1 MKNQP
6 VLKIEF
12 IAIMALLMSL
22 VALSID
28 GILPALAVI
37 GADLGVI
44 NTKNHQLLITMI
56 FLGLGFGQ
64 LIFGPLSD
72 SYGRKPIIYIGFLVF
87 AIASI
92 ICVNTDS
99 YEVLIAGRILQGIG
113 LASPRTLSIAMVRDS
128 YEGDYMAKV
137 MSFIVMIFILIP
149 IIAPTLGQFLMITYN
164 WQAIFNVQLVL
175 GTLVIFW
182 FWKRQPETL
191 PSSKRTAFR
200 TAVLISGFKEFF
212 KHKQAIAFTIISGF
226 ITGSFMVYL
235 SSTQHIFEVQYGL
248 GEDFPLIFASLA
260 VGVGFAT
267 YLNGVFVVKVGMK
280 RIALISLTAY
290 SLSSLVYV
298 LLFINKVNPPLW
310 IVLVFFGLQFT
321 AIGFL
326 FGNLRALAM
335 QPIGHIA
342 GVGAAING
350 FISTVMGVLIAT
362 LIGGFI
368 ETTVWPLFLG
378 FTCCG
383 FASMV
388 IFLFNKPLQLSLIH
402 I

>member
-1 MKNQP
+1 MQNQP
-6 VLKIEF
+6 KLKLEF

-37 GADLGVI
+37 GTDLGV
-44 NTKNHQLLITMI
+44 TDTQKHQLLITMI

-72 SYGRKPIIYIGFLVF
+72 SYGRKPIIYVGFLVF

-92 ICVNTDS
+92 ICVNTNS

-113 LASPRTLSIAMVRDS
+113 LASPRTLSIAMIRDS

-149 IIAPTLGQFLMITYN
+149 IIAPTLGQYLMLTYN
-164 WQAIFNVQLVL
+164 WQTIFNVQLGLGILVL
-175 GTLVIFW
+175 FW

-191 PSSKRTAFR
+191 AVSKRIPFR
-200 TAVLISGFKEFF
+200 TATLNSGFIEFF
-212 KHKQAIAFTIISGF
+212 KHKQAVAFTLISGF

-235 SSTQHIFEVQYGL
+235 STTQHIFEIQYDL

-260 VGVGFAT
+260 IGVGFAT
-267 YLNGVFVVKVGMK
+267 YLNGVYVVRIGMK
-280 RIALISLTAY
+280 RIALVSLAAY
-290 SLSSLVYV
+290 CLSALLYV
-298 LLFINKVNPPLW
+298 VLFFNASNPPLW
-310 IVLVFFGLQFT
+310 VLLTFFVIQFI
-321 AIGFL
+321 AVGFL

-350 FISTVMGVLIAT
+350 FISTVMGVLIASG
-362 LIGGFI
+362 IGAYV
-368 ETTVWPLFLG
+368 TTTAWPLFLG
-378 FTCCG
+378 FSVCG
-383 FASMV
+383 MVSMV
-388 IFLFNKPLQLSLIH
+388 IFILNKPLERTI
-402 I
+402 

>member
-1 MKNQP
+1 MQNQP
-6 VLKIEF
+6 KLKLEF

-37 GADLGVI
+37 GTDLGV
-44 NTKNHQLLITMI
+44 TDTQKHQLLITMI

-72 SYGRKPIIYIGFLVF
+72 SYGRKPIIYVGFLVF

-92 ICVNTDS
+92 ICVNTNS

-113 LASPRTLSIAMVRDS
+113 LASPRTLSIAMIRDS

-137 MSFIVMIFILIP
+137 MSFIVMIFILVP
-149 IIAPTLGQFLMITYN
+149 IIAPTLGQYLMLTYN
-164 WQAIFNVQLVL
+164 WQTIFNVQLGLGILVL
-175 GTLVIFW
+175 FW

-191 PSSKRTAFR
+191 AVSKRIPFR
-200 TAVLISGFKEFF
+200 TATLSSGFIEFF
-212 KHKQAIAFTIISGF
+212 KHKQAVAFTLISGF

-235 SSTQHIFEVQYGL
+235 STTQHIFEIQYDL

-260 VGVGFAT
+260 IGVGFAT
-267 YLNGVFVVKVGMK
+267 YLNGVYVVRIGMK
-280 RIALISLTAY
+280 RIALVSLAAY
-290 SLSSLVYV
+290 CLSALLYV
-298 LLFINKVNPPLW
+298 VLFFNASNPPLW
-310 IVLVFFGLQFT
+310 VLLTFFVIQFI
-321 AIGFL
+321 AVGFL

-350 FISTVMGVLIAT
+350 FISTVMGVLIASG
-362 LIGGFI
+362 IGAYV
-368 ETTVWPLFLG
+368 TTTAWPLFLG
-378 FTCCG
+378 FSVCG
-383 FASMV
+383 MVSMV
-388 IFLFNKPLQLSLIH
+388 IFILNKPLERTI
-402 I
+402 

>member
-1 MKNQP
+1 MQNQP
-6 VLKIEF
+6 TLKIEF

-28 GILPALAVI
+28 GILPALSVI
-37 GADLGVI
+37 GNDLGATD
-44 NTKNHQLLITMI
+44 TKDHQLLITMI

-72 SYGRKPIIYIGFLVF
+72 SFGRKPIIHIGFLVF
-87 AIASI
+87 AVASV

-113 LASPRTLSIAMVRDS
+113 LASPRTLSIAMIRDS

-149 IIAPTLGQFLMITYN
+149 IIAPTLGQFLMLTYN
-164 WQAIFNVQLVL
+164 WQAIFNVQLGL
-175 GTLVIFW
+175 GGLVIFW

-191 PSSKRTAFR
+191 EVSNRIPFR
-200 TAVLISGFKEFF
+200 GATLISGFIEFF
-212 KHKQAIAFTIISGF
+212 KHKQAIAFTLISGF

-235 SSTQHIFEVQYGL
+235 STSQYIFEVQYDL
-248 GEDFPLIFASLA
+248 GDDFPLIFASLA

-267 YLNGVFVVKVGMK
+267 YLNGVFVVRVGMK
-280 RIALISLTAY
+280 RIALLSLAAY
-290 SLSSLVYV
+290 TLSSLIY
-298 LLFINKVNPPLW
+298 
-310 IVLVFFGLQFT
+310 VLVFFSKVNPQLWVLLAFFALQF
-321 AIGFL
+321 AAVGFL

-350 FISTVMGVLIAT
+350 FISTVMGVLIASV
-362 LIGGFI
+362 IGAYI
-368 ETTVWPLFLG
+368 NTTVWPLFLG
-378 FTCCG
+378 FTVCG
-383 FASMV
+383 FASLV
-388 IFLFNKPLQLSLIH
+388 IFLLNKPLERTI
-402 I
+402 

>member
-1 MKNQP
+1 MQNQP
-6 VLKIEF
+6 KLKLEF

-37 GADLGVI
+37 GTDLGV
-44 NTKNHQLLITMI
+44 TDTQKHQLLITMI

-72 SYGRKPIIYIGFLVF
+72 SYGRKPIIYVGFLVF

-92 ICVNTDS
+92 ICVNTTS

-113 LASPRTLSIAMVRDS
+113 LASPRTLSIAMIRDS

-149 IIAPTLGQFLMITYN
+149 IIAPTLGQYLMLTYN
-164 WQAIFNVQLVL
+164 WQTIFNVQLGLGILVL
-175 GTLVIFW
+175 FW
-182 FWKRQPETL
+182 FRKRQPETL
-191 PSSKRTAFR
+191 AVSKRIPFR
-200 TAVLISGFKEFF
+200 TATLNSGFIEFF
-212 KHKQAIAFTIISGF
+212 KHKQAVAFTLISGF

-235 SSTQHIFEVQYGL
+235 STTQHIFEIQYDL

-260 VGVGFAT
+260 IGVGFAT
-267 YLNGVFVVKVGMK
+267 YLNGVYVVRIGMK
-280 RIALISLTAY
+280 RIALVSLAAY
-290 SLSSLVYV
+290 CLSALLYV
-298 LLFINKVNPPLW
+298 VLFFNVSNPPLW
-310 IVLVFFGLQFT
+310 VLLTFFVIQFI
-321 AIGFL
+321 AVGFL

-335 QPIGHIA
+335 QPIGHLA

-350 FISTVMGVLIAT
+350 FISTVMGVLIASG
-362 LIGGFI
+362 IGAYV
-368 ETTVWPLFLG
+368 TTTALPLFLG
-378 FTCCG
+378 FSVCG
-383 FASMV
+383 MVSMV
-388 IFLFNKPLQLSLIH
+388 IFILNKPLERTI
-402 I
+402 

>member
-1 MKNQP
+1 MQNQP
-6 VLKIEF
+6 ALKIEF
-12 IAIMALLMSL
+12 VAIMALLMSL

-37 GADLGVI
+37 GNDLGVAS
-44 NTKNHQLLITMI
+44 TKDHQLLITMI

-72 SYGRKPIIYIGFLVF
+72 SFGRKPIIYVGFLVF
-87 AIASI
+87 AVASI
-92 ICVNTDS
+92 ICVNTNS
-99 YEVLIAGRILQGIG
+99 YEVLITGRILQGVG
-113 LASPRTLSIAMVRDS
+113 LASPRTLSIAMIRDS

-149 IIAPTLGQFLMITYN
+149 IIAPTLGQFLMLTYN
-164 WQAIFNVQLVL
+164 WQAIFNVQLGL
-175 GTLVIFW
+175 GILVIFW

-191 PSSKRTAFR
+191 VVSNRIPFR
-200 TAVLISGFKEFF
+200 SATLKSGFIEFF
-212 KHKQAIAFTIISGF
+212 KQQQAVAFTLISGF

-235 SSTQHIFEVQYGL
+235 STSQYIFEVQYGL

-267 YLNGVFVVKVGMK
+267 YLNGVFVVRVGMK
-280 RIALISLTAY
+280 RIALVSLISYT
-290 SLSSLVYV
+290 LSALIYV
-298 LLFINKVNPPLW
+298 LMFFNKENPPLW
-310 IVLVFFGLQFT
+310 ILLIFFSIQFT
-321 AIGFL
+321 SVGFL

-350 FISTVMGVLIAT
+350 FVSTVMGVIIASV
-362 LIGGFI
+362 IGSYI
-368 ETTVWPLFLG
+368 STTVWPLFLG
-378 FTCCG
+378 FTVCG

-388 IFLFNKPLQLSLIH
+388 IFLLNKPLERTI
-402 I
+402 

>member
-1 MKNQP
+1 MQNQP
-6 VLKIEF
+6 KLKLEF

-37 GADLGVI
+37 GTDLGV
-44 NTKNHQLLITMI
+44 TDTQKHQLLITMI

-72 SYGRKPIIYIGFLVF
+72 SYGRKPIIYVGFLVF

-92 ICVNTDS
+92 ICVNTNS

-113 LASPRTLSIAMVRDS
+113 LASPRTLSIAMIRDS

-149 IIAPTLGQFLMITYN
+149 IIAPTLGQYLMLTYN
-164 WQAIFNVQLVL
+164 WQTIFNVQLGLGILVL
-175 GTLVIFW
+175 FW

-191 PSSKRTAFR
+191 AVSKRIPFR
-200 TAVLISGFKEFF
+200 TATLSSGFIEFF
-212 KHKQAIAFTIISGF
+212 KHKQAVAFTLISGF

-235 SSTQHIFEVQYGL
+235 STTQHIFEIQYDL
-248 GEDFPLIFASLA
+248 GDDFPLIFASLA
-260 VGVGFAT
+260 IGVGFAT
-267 YLNGVFVVKVGMK
+267 YLNGVYVVRIGMK
-280 RIALISLTAY
+280 RIALVSLAAY
-290 SLSSLVYV
+290 CLSALLYV
-298 LLFINKVNPPLW
+298 VLFFNVSNPPLW
-310 IVLVFFGLQFT
+310 VLLTFFVIQFI
-321 AIGFL
+321 AVGFL

-350 FISTVMGVLIAT
+350 FISTVMGVLIASG
-362 LIGGFI
+362 IGAYV
-368 ETTVWPLFLG
+368 TTTAWPLFLG
-378 FTCCG
+378 FSVCG
-383 FASMV
+383 MVSMV
-388 IFLFNKPLQLSLIH
+388 IFILNKPLERTI
-402 I
+402 

>member
-1 MKNQP
+1 MQNQP
-6 VLKIEF
+6 KLKLEF

-37 GADLGVI
+37 GTDLGV
-44 NTKNHQLLITMI
+44 TDTQKHQLLITMI

-72 SYGRKPIIYIGFLVF
+72 SYGRKPIIYVGFLVF

-92 ICVNTDS
+92 ICVNTNS

-113 LASPRTLSIAMVRDS
+113 LASPRTLSIAMIRDS

-149 IIAPTLGQFLMITYN
+149 IIAPTLGQYLMLTYN
-164 WQAIFNVQLVL
+164 WQTIFNVQLGLGILVL
-175 GTLVIFW
+175 FW

-191 PSSKRTAFR
+191 AVSKRIPFR
-200 TAVLISGFKEFF
+200 TATLSSGFIEFF
-212 KHKQAIAFTIISGF
+212 KHKQAVAFTLISGF

-235 SSTQHIFEVQYGL
+235 STTQHIFEIQYDL
-248 GEDFPLIFASLA
+248 GDDFPLIFASLA
-260 VGVGFAT
+260 IGVGFAT
-267 YLNGVFVVKVGMK
+267 YLNGVYVVRIGMK
-280 RIALISLTAY
+280 RIALVSLAAY
-290 SLSSLVYV
+290 CLSALLYV
-298 LLFINKVNPPLW
+298 VLFFNVSNPPLW
-310 IVLVFFGLQFT
+310 VLLTFFVIQFI
-321 AIGFL
+321 AVGFL

-350 FISTVMGVLIAT
+350 FISTVMGVLIASG
-362 LIGGFI
+362 IGVYV
-368 ETTVWPLFLG
+368 TTTAWPLFLG
-378 FTCCG
+378 FSVCG
-383 FASMV
+383 MVSMV
-388 IFLFNKPLQLSLIH
+388 IFILNKPLERTI
-402 I
+402 

>member
-1 MKNQP
+1 MQNQP
-6 VLKIEF
+6 KLKIEF

-37 GADLGVI
+37 GTDLGV
-44 NTKNHQLLITMI
+44 TDTQDHQLLITMI

-72 SYGRKPIIYIGFLVF
+72 SYGRKPIIYVGFLVF
-87 AIASI
+87 VIASI
-92 ICVNTDS
+92 ICVNTNS

-113 LASPRTLSIAMVRDS
+113 LASPRTLSIAMIRDS

-149 IIAPTLGQFLMITYN
+149 IIAPTLGQYLMLTYN

-175 GTLVIFW
+175 GILVIFW
-182 FWKRQPETL
+182 FWKRQQETL
-191 PSSKRTAFR
+191 PTEKRIPFR
-200 TAVLISGFKEFF
+200 TTLLVSGFKEFF
-212 KHKQAIAFTIISGF
+212 KHKQAVAFTLISGF

-235 SSTQHIFEVQYGL
+235 STTQHIFEIQYDL

-267 YLNGVFVVKVGMK
+267 YLNGVYVVRVGMK
-280 RIALISLTAY
+280 RIALVSLTAY
-290 SLSSLVYV
+290 SLSSLLYV
-298 LLFINKVNPPLW
+298 VLYYNQVNPPLW
-310 IVLVFFGLQFT
+310 ILLTFFALQFT
-321 AIGFL
+321 AVGFL

-335 QPIGHIA
+335 QSIGHIA

-350 FISTVMGVLIAT
+350 FISTVMGVLIASG
-362 LIGGFI
+362 IGAYI
-368 ETTVWPLFLG
+368 TTTAWPLFLG
-378 FTCCG
+378 FTVCG

-388 IFLFNKPLQLSLIH
+388 IFIFNKPLERTI
-402 I
+402 

>member
-1 MKNQP
+1 MQNQP
-6 VLKIEF
+6 ALKIEF
-12 IAIMALLMSL
+12 VAIMALLMSL

-37 GADLGVI
+37 GNDLGVKS
-44 NTKNHQLLITMI
+44 TKDHQLLITMI

-72 SYGRKPIIYIGFLVF
+72 SFGRKPIIYVGFLMF
-87 AIASI
+87 AVASV
-92 ICVNTDS
+92 ICVNTNS
-99 YEVLIAGRILQGIG
+99 YEVLITGRILQGIG
-113 LASPRTLSIAMVRDS
+113 LASPRTLSIAMIRDS

-149 IIAPTLGQFLMITYN
+149 IIAPTLGQFLMLTYN
-164 WQAIFNVQLVL
+164 WQAIFNVQLGL
-175 GTLVIFW
+175 GILVIFW

-191 PSSKRTAFR
+191 ADSNRIPFR
-200 TAVLISGFKEFF
+200 SATLKSGFIEFF
-212 KHKQAIAFTIISGF
+212 KQQQAVAFTLISGF

-235 SSTQHIFEVQYGL
+235 STSQYIFEVQYGL

-267 YLNGVFVVKVGMK
+267 YLNGVFVVRVGMK
-280 RIALISLTAY
+280 RIALVSLISYT
-290 SLSSLVYV
+290 LSSFIYV
-298 LLFINKVNPPLW
+298 FMFLNKENPPLW
-310 IVLVFFGLQFT
+310 ILLIFFALQFT
-321 AIGFL
+321 SVGFL

-350 FISTVMGVLIAT
+350 FVSTVMGVLIASV
-362 LIGGFI
+362 IGAYMSA
-368 ETTVWPLFLG
+368 TVWPLFLG
-378 FTCCG
+378 FTICG
-383 FASMV
+383 FVSMV
-388 IFLFNKPLQLSLIH
+388 IFLLNKPLERNI
-402 I
+402 

>member
-1 MKNQP
+1 MQNQP
-6 VLKIEF
+6 KLKLEF

-37 GADLGVI
+37 GTDLGV
-44 NTKNHQLLITMI
+44 TDTQKHQLLITMI

-72 SYGRKPIIYIGFLVF
+72 SYGRKPIIYVGFLVF

-92 ICVNTDS
+92 ICVNTNS

-113 LASPRTLSIAMVRDS
+113 LASPRTLSIAMIRDS

-137 MSFIVMIFILIP
+137 MSFIVMIFILVP
-149 IIAPTLGQFLMITYN
+149 IIAPTLGQYLMLTYN
-164 WQAIFNVQLVL
+164 WQTIFNVQLGL
-175 GTLVIFW
+175 GILVVFW

-191 PSSKRTAFR
+191 AVSKRIPFR
-200 TAVLISGFKEFF
+200 TATLNSGFIEFF
-212 KHKQAIAFTIISGF
+212 KHKQAVAFTLISGF

-235 SSTQHIFEVQYGL
+235 STTQHIFEIQYDL

-260 VGVGFAT
+260 IGVGFAT
-267 YLNGVFVVKVGMK
+267 YLNGVYVVRIGMK
-280 RIALISLTAY
+280 RIALVSLAAY
-290 SLSSLVYV
+290 CLSALLYV
-298 LLFINKVNPPLW
+298 VLFFNADNPPLW
-310 IVLVFFGLQFT
+310 VLLTFFVIQFI
-321 AIGFL
+321 AVGFL

-350 FISTVMGVLIAT
+350 FISTVMGVLIASG
-362 LIGGFI
+362 IGAYV
-368 ETTVWPLFLG
+368 TTTAWPLFLG
-378 FTCCG
+378 FSVCG
-383 FASMV
+383 MVSMV
-388 IFLFNKPLQLSLIH
+388 IFILNKPLERTI
-402 I
+402 

>member
-1 MKNQP
+1 MQNQP
-6 VLKIEF
+6 KLKLEF

-37 GADLGVI
+37 GTDLGV
-44 NTKNHQLLITMI
+44 TDTQKHQLLITMI

-72 SYGRKPIIYIGFLVF
+72 SYGRKPIIYVGFLVF

-92 ICVNTDS
+92 ICVNTNS

-113 LASPRTLSIAMVRDS
+113 LASPRTLSIAMIRDS

-149 IIAPTLGQFLMITYN
+149 IIAPTLGQYLMLTYN
-164 WQAIFNVQLVL
+164 WQTIFNVQLGLGILVL
-175 GTLVIFW
+175 FW

-191 PSSKRTAFR
+191 AVSKRIPFR
-200 TAVLISGFKEFF
+200 TATLSSGFIEFF
-212 KHKQAIAFTIISGF
+212 KHKQAVAFTLISGF

-235 SSTQHIFEVQYGL
+235 STTQHIFEIQYDL

-260 VGVGFAT
+260 IGVGFAT
-267 YLNGVFVVKVGMK
+267 YLNGVYVVLIGMK
-280 RIALISLTAY
+280 RIALVSLAAY
-290 SLSSLVYV
+290 CLSALLYV
-298 LLFINKVNPPLW
+298 VLFFNVSNPPLW
-310 IVLVFFGLQFT
+310 VLLTFFVIQFI
-321 AIGFL
+321 AVGFL

-350 FISTVMGVLIAT
+350 FISTVMGVLIASG
-362 LIGGFI
+362 IGAYV
-368 ETTVWPLFLG
+368 TTTAWPLFLG
-378 FTCCG
+378 FSVCG
-383 FASMV
+383 MVSMV
-388 IFLFNKPLQLSLIH
+388 IFILNKPLERTI
-402 I
+402 

>member
-1 MKNQP
+1 MQNQP
-6 VLKIEF
+6 KLKLEF

-37 GADLGVI
+37 GTDLGV
-44 NTKNHQLLITMI
+44 TDTQKHQLLITMI

-72 SYGRKPIIYIGFLVF
+72 SYGRKPIIYVGFLVF

-92 ICVNTDS
+92 ICVNTNS

-113 LASPRTLSIAMVRDS
+113 LASPRTLSIAMIRDS

-137 MSFIVMIFILIP
+137 MSFIVMIFILVP
-149 IIAPTLGQFLMITYN
+149 IIAPTLGQYLMLTYN
-164 WQAIFNVQLVL
+164 WQTIFNVQLGL
-175 GTLVIFW
+175 GILVVFW

-191 PSSKRTAFR
+191 AVSKRIPFR
-200 TAVLISGFKEFF
+200 TATLNSGFIEFF
-212 KHKQAIAFTIISGF
+212 KHKQAVAFTLISGF

-235 SSTQHIFEVQYGL
+235 STTQHIFEIQYDL

-260 VGVGFAT
+260 IGVGFAT
-267 YLNGVFVVKVGMK
+267 YLNGVYVVRIGMK
-280 RIALISLTAY
+280 RIALVSLAAY
-290 SLSSLVYV
+290 CLSALLYV
-298 LLFINKVNPPLW
+298 VLFFNVSNPPLW
-310 IVLVFFGLQFT
+310 VLLTFFVIQFI
-321 AIGFL
+321 AVGFL

-350 FISTVMGVLIAT
+350 FISTVMGVLIASG
-362 LIGGFI
+362 IGAYV
-368 ETTVWPLFLG
+368 TTTAWPLFLG
-378 FTCCG
+378 FSVCG
-383 FASMV
+383 MVSMV
-388 IFLFNKPLQLSLIH
+388 IFILNKPLERTI
-402 I
+402 

>member
-1 MKNQP
+1 MQNQP
-6 VLKIEF
+6 KLKLEF

-37 GADLGVI
+37 GTDLGV
-44 NTKNHQLLITMI
+44 TDTQKHQLLITMI

-72 SYGRKPIIYIGFLVF
+72 SYGRKPIIYVGFLVF

-92 ICVNTDS
+92 ICVNTNS

-113 LASPRTLSIAMVRDS
+113 LASPRTLSIAMIRDS

-149 IIAPTLGQFLMITYN
+149 IIAPTLGQYLMLTYN
-164 WQAIFNVQLVL
+164 WQTIFNVQLGL
-175 GTLVIFW
+175 GILVVFW

-191 PSSKRTAFR
+191 AVSKRIPFR
-200 TAVLISGFKEFF
+200 TATLNSGFIEFF
-212 KHKQAIAFTIISGF
+212 KHKQAVAFTLISGF

-235 SSTQHIFEVQYGL
+235 STTQHIFEIQYDL

-260 VGVGFAT
+260 IGVGFAT
-267 YLNGVFVVKVGMK
+267 YLNGVYVVRIGMK
-280 RIALISLTAY
+280 RIALVSLAAY
-290 SLSSLVYV
+290 CLSALLYV
-298 LLFINKVNPPLW
+298 VLFFNASNPPLW
-310 IVLVFFGLQFT
+310 VLLTFFVIQFI
-321 AIGFL
+321 AVGFL

-350 FISTVMGVLIAT
+350 FISTVMGVLIASG
-362 LIGGFI
+362 IGAYV
-368 ETTVWPLFLG
+368 TTTAWPLFLG
-378 FTCCG
+378 FSVCG
-383 FASMV
+383 MVSMV
-388 IFLFNKPLQLSLIH
+388 IFILNKPLERTI
-402 I
+402 

>member
-1 MKNQP
+1 MQNQP

-12 IAIMALLMSL
+12 VAIMALLMSL

-28 GILPALAVI
+28 GILPALTVI
-37 GADLGVI
+37 GNDLGVTD
-44 NTKNHQLLITMI
+44 TKDHQLLITMI

-72 SYGRKPIIYIGFLVF
+72 SYGRKPVIYMGFLVF
-87 AIASI
+87 AVASI
-92 ICVNTDS
+92 ICVNTNS
-99 YEVLIAGRILQGIG
+99 YEVLISARILQGIG
-113 LASPRTLSIAMVRDS
+113 LASPRTLSIAMIRDS

-149 IIAPTLGQFLMITYN
+149 IVAPTLGQFLMLAYN
-164 WQAIFNVQLVL
+164 WQAIFNVQLGL
-175 GTLVIFW
+175 GILVIVW

-191 PSSKRTAFR
+191 ALSNRIPFR
-200 TAVLISGFKEFF
+200 TATLISGFKEFF
-212 KHKQAIAFTIISGF
+212 KQKQAVAFTLISGF

-235 SSTQHIFEVQYGL
+235 STTQYIFEVQYDL

-267 YLNGVFVVKVGMK
+267 YLNGVFVVRIGMK
-280 RIALISLTAY
+280 RIALVSLAAY
-290 SLSSLVYV
+290 SLSSLLYV
-298 LLFINKVNPPLW
+298 VLFFNQLNPPLW
-310 IVLVFFGLQFT
+310 VLLIFFALQFT
-321 AIGFL
+321 SVGFL

-342 GVGAAING
+342 GVGVAING
-350 FISTVMGVLIAT
+350 FISTVMGVLIAQV
-362 LIGGFI
+362 IGAYVN
-368 ETTVWPLFLG
+368 TTVWPLFLG
-378 FTCCG
+378 FTGCG

-388 IFLFNKPLQLSLIH
+388 IFLLNKPMERTI
-402 I
+402 

>member
-1 MKNQP
+1 MQNQP
-6 VLKIEF
+6 KLKLEF

-37 GADLGVI
+37 GTDLGV
-44 NTKNHQLLITMI
+44 TDTQKHQLLITMI

-72 SYGRKPIIYIGFLVF
+72 SYGRKPIIYVGFLVF

-92 ICVNTDS
+92 ICVNTNS

-113 LASPRTLSIAMVRDS
+113 LASPRTLSIAMIRDS

-137 MSFIVMIFILIP
+137 MSFIVMIFILVP
-149 IIAPTLGQFLMITYN
+149 IIAPTLGQYLMLTYN
-164 WQAIFNVQLVL
+164 WQTIFNVQLGL
-175 GTLVIFW
+175 GILVVFW

-191 PSSKRTAFR
+191 AVSKRIPFR
-200 TAVLISGFKEFF
+200 TATLNSGFIEFF
-212 KHKQAIAFTIISGF
+212 KHKQAVAFTLISGF

-235 SSTQHIFEVQYGL
+235 STTQHIFEIQYDL

-260 VGVGFAT
+260 IGVGFAT
-267 YLNGVFVVKVGMK
+267 YLNGVYVVRIGMK
-280 RIALISLTAY
+280 RIALISLAAY
-290 SLSSLVYV
+290 CLSALLYV
-298 LLFINKVNPPLW
+298 VLFFNASNPPLW
-310 IVLVFFGLQFT
+310 VLLTFFVIQFI
-321 AIGFL
+321 AVGFL

-350 FISTVMGVLIAT
+350 FISTVMGVLIASG
-362 LIGGFI
+362 IGAYV
-368 ETTVWPLFLG
+368 TTTAWPLFLG
-378 FTCCG
+378 FSVCG
-383 FASMV
+383 MVSMV
-388 IFLFNKPLQLSLIH
+388 IFILNKPLERTI
-402 I
+402 

>member
-1 MKNQP
+1 MQNQP
-6 VLKIEF
+6 ALKIEF
-12 IAIMALLMSL
+12 VAIMALLMSL

-37 GADLGVI
+37 GNDLGVKS
-44 NTKNHQLLITMI
+44 TKDHQLLITMI

-72 SYGRKPIIYIGFLVF
+72 SFGRKPIIYVGFLMF
-87 AIASI
+87 AVASV
-92 ICVNTDS
+92 ICVNTNS
-99 YEVLIAGRILQGIG
+99 YEVLITGRILQGIG
-113 LASPRTLSIAMVRDS
+113 LASPRTLSIAMIRDS

-149 IIAPTLGQFLMITYN
+149 IIAPTLGQFLMLTYN
-164 WQAIFNVQLVL
+164 WQAIFNVQLGL
-175 GTLVIFW
+175 GILVIFW

-191 PSSKRTAFR
+191 ADSNRIPFR
-200 TAVLISGFKEFF
+200 SATLKSGFIEFF
-212 KHKQAIAFTIISGF
+212 KQQQAVAFTLISGF

-235 SSTQHIFEVQYGL
+235 STSQYIFEVQYGL

-267 YLNGVFVVKVGMK
+267 YLNGVFVVRVGMK
-280 RIALISLTAY
+280 RIALVSLISYT
-290 SLSSLVYV
+290 LSALIYV
-298 LLFINKVNPPLW
+298 LMFFNKENPPLW
-310 IVLVFFGLQFT
+310 ILLIFFSIQFT
-321 AIGFL
+321 SVGFL

-350 FISTVMGVLIAT
+350 FVSTVMGVIIASV
-362 LIGGFI
+362 IGAYI
-368 ETTVWPLFLG
+368 STTVWPLFLG
-378 FTCCG
+378 FTVCG

-388 IFLFNKPLQLSLIH
+388 IFLLNKPLERTI
-402 I
+402 

>member
-1 MKNQP
+1 MQNQP
-6 VLKIEF
+6 TLKIEF

-28 GILPALAVI
+28 GILPALSVI
-37 GADLGVI
+37 GNDLGATD
-44 NTKNHQLLITMI
+44 TKDHQLLITMI

-72 SYGRKPIIYIGFLVF
+72 SFGRKPIIHIGFLVF
-87 AIASI
+87 AVASV

-113 LASPRTLSIAMVRDS
+113 LASPRTLSIAMIRDS

-149 IIAPTLGQFLMITYN
+149 IIAPTLGQFLMLTYN
-164 WQAIFNVQLVL
+164 WQAIFNVQLGL
-175 GTLVIFW
+175 GGLVIFW

-191 PSSKRTAFR
+191 EVSNRIPFR
-200 TAVLISGFKEFF
+200 GATLISGFIEFF
-212 KHKQAIAFTIISGF
+212 KHKQAIAFTLISGF

-235 SSTQHIFEVQYGL
+235 STSQYIFEVQYDL
-248 GEDFPLIFASLA
+248 GDDFPLIFASLA

-267 YLNGVFVVKVGMK
+267 YLNGVFVVRVGMK
-280 RIALISLTAY
+280 RIALLSLAAY
-290 SLSSLVYV
+290 TLSSLIY
-298 LLFINKVNPPLW
+298 
-310 IVLVFFGLQFT
+310 VLVFFSKVNPQLWVLLAFFALQF
-321 AIGFL
+321 AAVGFL

-350 FISTVMGVLIAT
+350 FISTVMGVLIASV
-362 LIGGFI
+362 IGAYI
-368 ETTVWPLFLG
+368 NTTVWHLFLG
-378 FTCCG
+378 FTVCG

-388 IFLFNKPLQLSLIH
+388 IFLLNKPLERTI
-402 I
+402 

>member
-1 MKNQP
+1 MQNQP
-6 VLKIEF
+6 KLKLEF

-37 GADLGVI
+37 GTDLGV
-44 NTKNHQLLITMI
+44 TDTQKHQLLITMI

-72 SYGRKPIIYIGFLVF
+72 SYGRKPIIYVGFLVF

-92 ICVNTDS
+92 ICVNTNS

-113 LASPRTLSIAMVRDS
+113 LASPRTLSIAMIRDS

-149 IIAPTLGQFLMITYN
+149 IIAPTLGQYLMLTYN
-164 WQAIFNVQLVL
+164 WQTIFNVQLGLGILVL
-175 GTLVIFW
+175 FW

-191 PSSKRTAFR
+191 AVSKRIPFR
-200 TAVLISGFKEFF
+200 TATLSSGFIEFF
-212 KHKQAIAFTIISGF
+212 KHKQAVAFTLISGF

-235 SSTQHIFEVQYGL
+235 STTQHIFEIQYDL

-260 VGVGFAT
+260 IGVGFAT
-267 YLNGVFVVKVGMK
+267 YLNGVYVVRIGMK
-280 RIALISLTAY
+280 RIALVSLAAY
-290 SLSSLVYV
+290 CLSALLYV
-298 LLFINKVNPPLW
+298 VLFFNVSNPPLW
-310 IVLVFFGLQFT
+310 VLLTFFVIQFI
-321 AIGFL
+321 AVGFL

-350 FISTVMGVLIAT
+350 FISTVIGVLIASG
-362 LIGGFI
+362 IGAYV
-368 ETTVWPLFLG
+368 TTTAWPLFLG
-378 FTCCG
+378 FSVCG
-383 FASMV
+383 MVSMV
-388 IFLFNKPLQLSLIH
+388 IFILNKPLERTI
-402 I
+402 

>member
-1 MKNQP
+1 MQNQP
-6 VLKIEF
+6 TLKIEF
-12 IAIMALLMSL
+12 VAIMALLMSL

-37 GADLGVI
+37 GQDLGVT
-44 NTKNHQLLITMI
+44 NTNDHQLLITMI

-87 AIASI
+87 AVASI
-92 ICVNTDS
+92 ICVNTS
-99 YEVLIAGRILQGIG
+99 NFEVLITARILQGIG
-113 LASPRTLSIAMVRDS
+113 LASPRTLSIAMIRDS

-149 IIAPTLGQFLMITYN
+149 IIAPTMGQFLMLKYN
-164 WQAIFNVQLVL
+164 WQSIFNVQL
-175 GTLVIFW
+175 GIGILVILW

-191 PSSKRTAFR
+191 EVSNRIPFKKSTLF
-200 TAVLISGFKEFF
+200 SGFIEFF
-212 KHKQAIAFTIISGF
+212 KHKQAIAFTLISGF

-235 SSTQHIFEVQYGL
+235 STSQYIFEVQYDL
-248 GEDFPLIFASLA
+248 GDDFPIIFASLA

-267 YLNGVFVVKVGMK
+267 YLNGMIVVKVGMK
-280 RIALISLTAY
+280 RIALVSLIGYT
-290 SLSSLVYV
+290 LSSLVYV
-298 LLFINKVNPPLW
+298 LVFFNQVNPKLW
-310 IVLVFFGLQFT
+310 VLLAFFAFQFT
-321 AIGFL
+321 AVGFL

-350 FISTVMGVLIAT
+350 FISTLMGVLIAV
-362 LIGGFI
+362 LIGTYI
-368 ETTVWPLFLG
+368 NTTTWPLFLG
-378 FTCCG
+378 FSVCG
-383 FASMV
+383 FASLL
-388 IFLFNKPLQLSLIH
+388 IFLQNKPLERTI
-402 I
+402 

>member
-1 MKNQP
+1 MQNQP
-6 VLKIEF
+6 KLKLEF

-37 GADLGVI
+37 GTDLGV
-44 NTKNHQLLITMI
+44 TDTQKHQLLITMI

-72 SYGRKPIIYIGFLVF
+72 SYGRKPIIYVGFLVF

-92 ICVNTDS
+92 ICVNTNS

-113 LASPRTLSIAMVRDS
+113 LASPRTLSIAMIRDS

-137 MSFIVMIFILIP
+137 MSFIVMIFILVP
-149 IIAPTLGQFLMITYN
+149 IIAPTLGQYLMLTYN
-164 WQAIFNVQLVL
+164 WQTIFNVQLGL
-175 GTLVIFW
+175 GILVVFW

-191 PSSKRTAFR
+191 AVSKRIPFR
-200 TAVLISGFKEFF
+200 TATLNSGFIEFF
-212 KHKQAIAFTIISGF
+212 KHKQAVAFTLISGF

-235 SSTQHIFEVQYGL
+235 STTQHIFEIQYDL

-260 VGVGFAT
+260 IGVGFAT
-267 YLNGVFVVKVGMK
+267 YLNGVYVVRIGMK
-280 RIALISLTAY
+280 RIALVSLAAY
-290 SLSSLVYV
+290 CLSSLLYVVLFFNTSNPALWV
-298 LLFINKVNPPLW
+298 LLTFFAIQFIAV
-310 IVLVFFGLQFT
+310 
-321 AIGFL
+321 GFL

-350 FISTVMGVLIAT
+350 FISTVMGVLIASG
-362 LIGGFI
+362 IGAYV
-368 ETTVWPLFLG
+368 TTTAWPLFLG
-378 FTCCG
+378 FSVCG
-383 FASMV
+383 MVSMV
-388 IFLFNKPLQLSLIH
+388 IFILNKPLERTI
-402 I
+402 